1 MSYLVPKRELNPLG
15 KWKAQDLFRFQFQDH
30 IYVLKSSCRL
40 PLVFR
45 ILKSSYLC
53 LGGNIKVVDNWERK
67 NKTDKG
73 LAAIFNVLYCREA
86 TSTPRHSFSPRPYI
100 WHTPITEPKIDRNV
114 KDQGNSP
121 ALSSNGPLANR
132 VKHHLGRWQTLGPWL
147 GHQWSILTKTN

>member
-86 TSTPRHSFSPRPYI
+86 TSTPVTLSPPAPI
-100 WHTPITEPKIDRNV
+100 FDTPQSLNQRLTETWRIKATHQRWAAMVPWQIGWNITLAGDR
-114 KDQGNSP
+114 
-121 ALSSNGPLANR
+121 
-132 VKHHLGRWQTLGPWL
+132 HLGLG
-147 GHQWSILTKTN
+147 